1 MFLNDDLFTQA
12 EFRVQDLQTKQGHI
26 PNGTTRFPVDM
37 PREKEVSEVDMVPND
52 LLNTCL
58 RKDLNEP
65 VEASNGSSFL
75 RRFSY
80 QL

>member
-1 MFLNDDLFTQA
+1 MDGLFTQA
-12 EFRVQDLQTKQGHI
+12 ELRVQDLQTKQEHI
-26 PNGTTRFPVDM
+26 PNGTTRFSVNM

-58 RKDLNEP
+58 HEDLNET

-80 QL
+80 HL